1 MRVTRK
7 RARQPHGAVGLDR
20 RATACRLRAGPL
32 ISSFISALSIVLVS
46 AVPIVLVAFVLT
58 WFLQETKLRGRDDKA
73 KEMAEAAASIRAQA
87 ALCA

>member
-1 MRVTRK
+1 M
-7 RARQPHGAVGLDR
+7 
-20 RATACRLRAGPL
+20 
-32 ISSFISALSIVLVS
+32 LVS